1 MCWTHLCAVA
11 ACKQKPDRYDLTHLL
26 QAIACERR
34 SYPCLSWMSPKTL
47 ASARTMSSLSTRGV
61 GSADRGV
68 WKTLRILR
76 PEPRSTPNVVDQG
89 SASCYADLT
98 PSYRRAENE
107 GRGRPP
113 ASPSNLREY
122 FSVFVSRSLQHNV
135 LKTLR
140 TLLERFN
147 HVVTWKE
154 NVVCP
159 HVRL

>member
-1 MCWTHLCAVA
+1 
-11 ACKQKPDRYDLTHLL
+11 
-26 QAIACERR
+26 
-34 SYPCLSWMSPKTL
+34 MSPKTL

-135 LKTLR
+135 LKTL
-140 TLLERFN
+140 LLREYFS
-147 HVVTWKE
+147 VDAT
-154 NVVCP
+154 
-159 HVRL
+159 